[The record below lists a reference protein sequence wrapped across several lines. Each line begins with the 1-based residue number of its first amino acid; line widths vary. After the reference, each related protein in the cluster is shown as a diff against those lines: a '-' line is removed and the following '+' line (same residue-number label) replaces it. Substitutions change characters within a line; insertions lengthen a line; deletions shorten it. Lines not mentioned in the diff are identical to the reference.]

1 MPHADA
7 TCRRWLAC
15 VRSRRR
21 CGHRTATRSRRRRSR
36 TWCGATPWSRR
47 RCAGERGAHLP
58 LRLAASLRRHRPA
71 ASHSLLGLG
80 AQSWRVLASC
90 TQSHPFGSSQRSA
103 LHGTWSALAPPPGIP
118 LARRGRDAPRRTW
131 TWAACACPPT
141 AKSSSPSPTSRT
153 RCAAA
158 RRGSAQTPVPH
169 EHDSLVPWSW
179 RRRADA
185 RQARGTAGP
194 LCACVPHA
202 LTPLTRAAC
211 RASPRPQDP
220 RWPADRLDPAH
231 PLHPSKFNPS
241 RWLEPPP
248 RLNGQEGGV
257 KPAAGTQAPWGI
269 GTRICAGIVL
279 APAQVSGSPNALAV
293 RRDAAALGLRSGG
306 SCATPELDAVKV
318 AVGFRGLHGVI
329 CFRA

>member
-1 MPHADA
+1 M
-7 TCRRWLAC
+7 
-15 VRSRRR
+15 
-21 CGHRTATRSRRRRSR
+21 
-36 TWCGATPWSRR
+36 
-47 RCAGERGAHLP
+47 
-58 LRLAASLRRHRPA
+58 RLAASLRRHRPA

-153 RCAAA
+153 RCAPSRTSQHECPRRDPPAQLPAA
-158 RRGSAQTPVPH
+158 VVVQ
-169 EHDSLVPWSW
+169 
-179 RRRADA
+179 RRAA
-185 RQARGTAGP
+185 VMKTPRGTPQDGAPECAGADTS
-194 LCACVPHA
+194 CAH
-202 LTPLTRAAC
+202 
-211 RASPRPQDP
+211 ASPLPQDP

-241 RWLEPPP
+241 RWLELPP
-248 RLNGQEGGV
+248 RLDGQEGGV

-279 APAQVSGSPNALAV
+279 APAQASGPGHALPV
-293 RRDAAALGLRSGG
+293 LALS
-306 SCATPELDAVKV
+306 S
-318 AVGFRGLHGVI
+318 
-329 CFRA
+329 